1 MTFKIKRQQARI
13 CMRRANASGRC
24 TSNFERNEET
34 VSEEGETAENVQ
46 SEEEQSN
53 NSRRPIAQHKTLFLE
68 QYIS

>member
-1 MTFKIKRQQARI
+1 
-13 CMRRANASGRC
+13 MRRANASGRC

-53 NSRRPIAQHKTLFLE
+53 NSRRLITQHKTAFVE
-68 QYIS
+68 QYFLGESALAIVCRARL